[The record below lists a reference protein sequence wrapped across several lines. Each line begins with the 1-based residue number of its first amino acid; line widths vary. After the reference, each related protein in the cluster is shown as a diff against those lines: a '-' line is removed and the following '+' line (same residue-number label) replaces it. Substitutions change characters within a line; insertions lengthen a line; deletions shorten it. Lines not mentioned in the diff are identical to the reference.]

1 MAHSHLKNISEIF
14 AYISG
19 AGLVQ
24 QLDKA
29 QASLRLSLF
38 VRWLIAIVALAISI
52 MAFLSFFLAEP
63 KYQITTGIITLIA
76 IVVVLILSES
86 FNNLSIGKILTLSN
100 EVKKKDTEKETV
112 KTENK
117 ELRQEL
123 FKIVSNIQQSQVN
136 NTYNAPSDEWLK
148 ALGVVKSED
157 SPEDEQD
164 EQEDQDEI
172 KRAVQHLAERER
184 SREKSRER
192 SQNRRKAEQVALNK
206 YFTQS
211 SIPQSELIQRV
222 EFSGSFDEIDPIMNR
237 RVVFDG
243 YLKSVTNER
252 FIEVIP
258 NTNASFMY
266 YDRLY
271 VMLNKIHFYREAKKI
286 NADLLLIIVDIEE
299 LDEESKRPD
308 RSERVFDFFQ
318 PAISNK
324 LLKVEHL
331 KVSQKEIEEFE
342 DNGQQRLL

>member
-1 MAHSHLKNISEIF
+1 MEKKVN
-14 AYISG
+14 Y
-19 AGLVQ
+19 
-24 QLDKA
+24 
-29 QASLRLSLF
+29 F
-38 VRWLIAIVALAISI
+38 VRWLIAIVALSISI

-86 FNNLSIGKILTLSN
+86 FNNLSVGKILTLSN

-148 ALGVVKSED
+148 VLGVVKSED
-157 SPEDEQD
+157 SPED

-192 SQNRRKAEQVALNK
+192 NQNRRKAEQVALNK

-237 RVVFDG
+237 KIVFDG
-243 YLKSVTNER
+243 YLKSASNER

-258 NTNASFMY
+258 NTNASLMY

-271 VMLNKIHFYREAKKI
+271 VMLNKIHFYREAKKV
-286 NADLLLIIVDIEE
+286 NADLLLLIIDIEE
-299 LDEESKRPD
+299 IDEESKRPD

-331 KVSQKEIEEFE
+331 KISQKEIEELDE
-342 DNGQQRLL
+342 NGQQRLL